1 MKKLILLILSSFSLV
16 GCASNELADSEKESL
31 LNEQK
36 AIEFQ
41 KGEVKQQG
49 FEKYNLNELFYSKNI
64 TGKNIKVAVM
74 DTGYDIENKDISI
87 VKGINLTSDDS
98 SDVRDRNGHGTRI
111 AGIIGAKKNNE
122 GLIGIAPE
130 SDLYIYKIAYENG
143 QIDSDIL
150 VKGIETAIKDDVDI
164 INMSLEFSE
173 EYPNVTQALKKAS
186 DKGIILLSSAGNR
199 SSESIKTEVQY
210 PGNLDIVISVSML
223 DVNGNISEFGV
234 NSDDVDIYSPGED
247 VVGTYF
253 GNKLTLSNDCS
264 SATAYTSGI
273 AALILEI
280 DGKLSQEE
288 MITNINKILNK

>member
-1 MKKLILLILSSFSLV
+1 
-16 GCASNELADSEKESL
+16 
-31 LNEQK
+31 
-36 AIEFQ
+36 
-41 KGEVKQQG
+41 
-49 FEKYNLNELFYSKNI
+49 
-64 TGKNIKVAVM
+64 M

-87 VKGINLTSDDS
+87 VKGINLTSDDT

-273 AALILEI
+273 AALILER